1 MPFLA
6 YSVKIEVISGTVEIT
21 FTAGDGRVATASLD
35 AGNSLVA
42 EPDTLTITA
51 PLTNPDDVVIDVG
64 GQEYTLEP
72 GETLDITPPEIT
84 SISASPSVLWPPN
97 HKMVKVTVEVD
108 ATDNSGSAPFCC
120 ILGVSSNESINGPGD
135 GDTEPDWDYA
145 DDPLVVLLRAERAG
159 GGDGRVYTI
168 EVGSTDASGN
178 AATDTVEVIVPHDQG
193 KGKK

>member
-1 MPFLA
+1 MFPIKRSRSFTRTRNMLDMYYNFRA
-6 YSVKIEVISGTVEIT
+6 KSNKSKAVVFTSPGVVEVKEVESFDPG
-21 FTAGDGRVATASLD
+21 A
-35 AGNSLVA
+35 
-42 EPDTLTITA
+42 
-51 PLTNPDDVVIDVG
+51 DDVVIDVG